1 MPRALDLGEGG
12 DQARLLGRVEAG
24 LDLLAV
30 ERELAVVL
38 VALPAAAPSAMP
50 IPASAASSVSS

>member
-1 MPRALDLGEGG
+1 MRGRWTSARAATRRASSAGS
-12 DQARLLGRVEAG
+12 RPG
-24 LDLLAV
+24 LDLLA

-38 VALPAAAPSAMP
+38 VGLPAAAPSARP

>member
-1 MPRALDLGEGG
+1 MRGRWIVGQGG
-12 DQARLLGRVEAG
+12 DQARLLGRVEPG
-24 LDLLAV
+24 LDLLA

-38 VALPAAAPSAMP
+38 VRPAAAAPSARP